1 MQISGL
7 SQPEQLL
14 STVKP
19 RCKEVLG
26 ITNDIFRPSKLKNLM
41 IMFETSKRRVTLLS
55 LIFQVKVRLLKGCLC
70 GVLSCD
76 LDFYLFIYTFIYFH
90 LCKFSTFKF
99 YYVISCSY
107 ISSENKVHLW
117 HFSFFMT

>member
-1 MQISGL
+1 MDQQHADFRIISAGKIIK
-7 SQPEQLL
+7 QR
-14 STVKP
+14 KP
-19 RCKEVLG
+19 LCKEVLG

-76 LDFYLFIYTFIYFH
+76 LLFIYLFTHLFIFIYVNSALLNF
-90 LCKFSTFKF
+90 
-99 YYVISCSY
+99 I
-107 ISSENKVHLW
+107 
-117 HFSFFMT
+117 M

>member
-7 SQPEQLL
+7 SQPEKLL

-41 IMFETSKRRVTLLS
+41 IMFDIETSS
-55 LIFQVKVRLLKGCLC
+55 N
-70 GVLSCD
+70 S
-76 LDFYLFIYTFIYFH
+76 
-90 LCKFSTFKF
+90 FKF
-99 YYVISCSY
+99 
-107 ISSENKVHLW
+107 N
-117 HFSFFMT
+117 F

>member
-7 SQPEQLL
+7 SQPEKLL

-41 IMFETSKRRVTLLS
+41 IMFDIETSSNSFK
-55 LIFQVKVRLLKGCLC
+55 FNFEVKVRLLKGCLC
-70 GVLSCD
+70 RVLSCD
-76 LDFYLFIYTFIYFH
+76 LLFIYLFTHLFIFIYVNSALLNF
-90 LCKFSTFKF
+90 
-99 YYVISCSY
+99 I
-107 ISSENKVHLW
+107 
-117 HFSFFMT
+117 M